1 VKGVEITMSL
11 GEHEEIVLNDENC
24 SFYIYSATKE
34 WSLFY
39 GRPCDINPD
48 LKGVH
53 WDKQQQRFSA
63 TIYIPEPNEYIVQ
76 GIIFGDFTGYDEQF
90 LVWQLE
96 KTFYQ
101 KFLIQQREQKL
112 AIMQLIGVMNSTL
125 KIKTLLQTIMD
136 FAILAI
142 PVIDRGFLMLFN
154 PEMERLYTVASAGVT
169 ERIFDYAPQLGEGMA
184 GYTFQTGVSA
194 IYNYQETLEIMSNV
208 TKFNLD
214 ALMEAI
220 HLGRSESN
228 ISMAVPITFNERKLG
243 VMIVHQYTNK
253 RAFQQS
259 DLRLLES
266 FASQAAV
273 AIRNAEAYEEIERL
287 NAYFIKQHEIHQIF
301 IKLSL
306 QNVQEMKIIQTTKEL
321 LQLDIQF
328 VNLADRKTF
337 LQLETMNKLATIQ
350 EEQLIDIGYI
360 FPIRNEREI
369 FGYLII
375 QQLEKLT
382 SQQRM
387 IIENAAM
394 SLTLKSLQIQA
405 TGQTNFKERFELF
418 QQLISGRAPLVDS
431 RYDELG
437 LDIKKPT
444 FVVKFGLKQFSHKNS
459 MQFIQ
464 HVQQYFK
471 GQHFIFTLRETI
483 VWVLQGDTAFRHK
496 IKQQLTQAIISWVQ
510 FYHQQVAIGIGAIQ
524 DHLLNVAQS
533 AEESQQA
540 LQQATRQAN
549 KEDEVTIICYEELGI
564 NRLFNKQSE
573 EELGQFVHDILAPLY
588 KQKDETLLKTLR
600 CYIHQ
605 NRSISKTASTLHI
618 HQNTLYHRLEK
629 IKQLLNRDLHNPAH
643 YLEIHLALH
652 LSE

>member
-1 VKGVEITMSL
+1 MFLK
-11 GEHEEIVLNDENC
+11 EHKELILNDDNC

-39 GRPCDINPD
+39 GRPCEIKLD
-48 LKGVH
+48 LKGIH
-53 WDKQQQRFSA
+53 WDKQQKRFSA
-63 TIYIPEPNEYIVQ
+63 TLYIPEPNECIVQ
-76 GIIFGDFTGYDEQF
+76 GIIFGDFTDYDEQF

-101 KFLIQQREQKL
+101 KTLIRQREQKL
-112 AIMQLIGVMNSTL
+112 AIIQLMGAMNSTL

-184 GYTFQTGVSA
+184 GYTFQTGVSG
-194 IYNYQETLEIMSNV
+194 IYNYQKTLEIMSNV
-208 TKFNLD
+208 TKLNLD
-214 ALMEAI
+214 ALTEAA
-220 HLGRSESN
+220 HLGRIEN
-228 ISMAVPITFNERKLG
+228 NTSMAVPITFHERKLG
-243 VMIVHQYTNK
+243 IMIVHQYTNK

-287 NAYFIKQHEIHQIF
+287 NAYFIKQHDIHQIF
-301 IKLSL
+301 LKLSL

-321 LQLDIQF
+321 LQLDVQY

-337 LQLETMNKLATIQ
+337 LQLAEMDKLSTIKKD
-350 EEQLIDIGYI
+350 QLIDIGYV
-360 FPIRNEREI
+360 FPIGNDKET

-375 QQLEKLT
+375 QQLEELT

-405 TGQTNFKERFELF
+405 AGQTIFKERFELF

-437 LDIKKPT
+437 LDIKKST
-444 FVVKFGLKQFSHKNS
+444 FVVKFKLKQFSHKNS

-471 GQHFIFTLRETI
+471 GQHFIFTKRETV
-483 VWVLQGDTAFRHK
+483 VWILQGDTAFRKK

-510 FYHQQVAIGIGAIQ
+510 FYHQQVAIGIGTIQ
-524 DHLLNVAQS
+524 DHLLEVAQS
-533 AEESQQA
+533 AEESKQA
-540 LQQATRQAN
+540 LRQALRHAQ
-549 KEDEVTIICYEELGI
+549 EDDEVTISDYEELGI
-564 NRLFNKQSE
+564 NRLFSKQSE
-573 EELGQFVHDILAPLY
+573 EELGQIVHDILAPLY
-588 KQKDETLLKTLR
+588 KQKDETLLATLR

-629 IKQLLNRDLHNPAH
+629 IEQLLNRDLHNPAH

>member
-1 VKGVEITMSL
+1 MFSK
-11 GEHEEIVLNDENC
+11 EHKEIVLNDDNC
-24 SFYIYSATKE
+24 SFYIYGATKE

-39 GRPCDINPD
+39 GRPCEIKPD
-48 LKGVH
+48 LKGIH
-53 WDKQQQRFSA
+53 LDTQQQRFSA
-63 TIYIPEPNEYIVQ
+63 TLYIPEPNACIVQ
-76 GIIFGDFTGYDEQF
+76 GIIFGDFTDYDEKF

-101 KFLIQQREQKL
+101 KTLMRQREQKL
-112 AIMQLIGVMNSTL
+112 AIIQLMGAMNSTL

-184 GYTFQTGVSA
+184 GYTFQTGVSG
-194 IYNYQETLEIMSNV
+194 IYNYHETLEIMSNV
-208 TKFNLD
+208 TKLNLD
-214 ALMEAI
+214 ALTEAV
-220 HLGRSESN
+220 HLGRIEN
-228 ISMAVPITFNERKLG
+228 NTSMAVPITFHERKLG
-243 VMIVHQYTNK
+243 IMIVHQYTNK

-287 NAYFIKQHEIHQIF
+287 NAYFVKQHEIHQLF

-321 LQLDIQF
+321 LQLDVQY

-337 LQLETMNKLATIQ
+337 LQLTEMDKLATIKKDQ
-350 EEQLIDIGYI
+350 YIDIGYV
-360 FPIRNEREI
+360 FPIRNERET

-375 QQLEKLT
+375 QQVKELT

-387 IIENAAM
+387 IIENAAI

-405 TGQTNFKERFELF
+405 AGQTNFKERFELF
-418 QQLISGRAPLVDS
+418 QQLISGRAPLIDS

-444 FVVKFGLKQFSHKNS
+444 FVVKFKLKQFSHKNS

-464 HVQQYFK
+464 HIQQYFK
-471 GQHFIFTLRETI
+471 GQHFIFTKRETV
-483 VWVLQGDTAFRHK
+483 VWVLQGDTAFRQK

-510 FYHQQVAIGIGAIQ
+510 FYHQQVAIGIGAVQ
-524 DHLLNVAQS
+524 DHLLKVTQS
-533 AEESQQA
+533 AEESRQA
-540 LQQATRQAN
+540 LRHALHHAQ
-549 KEDEVTIICYEELGI
+549 KEDKVTIFGYEDLGI
-564 NRLFNKQSE
+564 NRLFSKQSE

-588 KQKDETLLKTLR
+588 KLKDETLLATLR
-600 CYIHQ
+600 SYIHQ

-629 IKQLLNRDLHNPAH
+629 IEQLLNRDLHNPAH

>member
-1 VKGVEITMSL
+1 MSL
-11 GEHEEIVLNDENC
+11 GEHEFILNDDNC

-34 WSLFY
+34 WSLFS
-39 GRPCDINPD
+39 GQPCNINPD
-48 LKGVH
+48 LKGIH

-63 TIYIPEPNEYIVQ
+63 TLYIPEPNEYMVQ

-90 LVWQLE
+90 LAWQLE

-101 KFLIQQREQKL
+101 KILIQQREQKL
-112 AIMQLIGVMNSTL
+112 AIIQLMGAMNSTL

-154 PEMERLYTVASAGVT
+154 PEMKRLITVASAGVT
-169 ERIFDYAPQLGEGMA
+169 ERIFDYTPQLGEGMA
-184 GYTFQTGVSA
+184 GYTFQTGISD
-194 IYNYQETLEIMSNV
+194 IYTYQEALEIMRNI
-208 TKFNLD
+208 TKFNRD
-214 ALMEAI
+214 ALTEAV
-220 HLGRSESN
+220 HLGSIEN
-228 ISMAVPITFNERKLG
+228 ITSMAVPIAFNERKLG
-243 VMIVHQYTNK
+243 VMVVHQYTNK

-287 NAYFIKQHEIHQIF
+287 NAYFVKQDEIHQIF

-321 LQLDIQF
+321 LQLDVQY

-337 LQLETMNKLATIQ
+337 LQLEKMDKLATIN
-350 EEQLIDIGYI
+350 EEQLIDIGYV
-360 FPIRNEREI
+360 FPIGNEKET
-369 FGYLII
+369 FGYIII
-375 QQLEKLT
+375 QGVEQLT

-405 TGQTNFKERFELF
+405 AGQTNFKERFELF

-444 FVVKFGLKQFSHKNS
+444 FVVKFKLKHFSHKNS

-471 GQHFIFTLRETI
+471 DQHFIFTQRETV
-483 VWVLQGDTAFRHK
+483 VWVLQGDTAFRQK

-510 FYHQQVAIGIGAIQ
+510 FYHQQVAIGIGAVQ
-524 DHLLNVAQS
+524 DHLLKVAQS
-533 AEESQQA
+533 AEESKQA
-540 LQQATRQAN
+540 LRLALHHAQ
-549 KEDEVTIICYEELGI
+549 KEDEVTIISYEDLGI
-564 NRLFNKQSE
+564 NRLFSKQSE

-588 KQKDETLLKTLR
+588 KLKDETLLKTLR

-629 IKQLLNRDLHNPAH
+629 IEQLLDRDLHNPAH

>member
-1 VKGVEITMSL
+1 MFLE
-11 GEHEEIVLNDENC
+11 EHKELILNDDNC

-39 GRPCDINPD
+39 GRPCEIKPD
-48 LKGVH
+48 LKGIH
-53 WDKQQQRFSA
+53 WDKQEQCFSA
-63 TIYIPEPNEYIVQ
+63 TLYIPEPNECSVQ
-76 GIIFGDFTGYDEQF
+76 GIIFGDFTDYDEKF

-101 KFLIQQREQKL
+101 KTLIRQREQKL
-112 AIMQLIGVMNSTL
+112 AIIQLMGAMNSTL

-154 PEMERLYTVASAGVT
+154 HEMERLYTVASAGVT

-184 GYTFQTGVSA
+184 GYTFQTGVSG
-194 IYNYQETLEIMSNV
+194 IYNYQKTLEIMSNV

-214 ALMEAI
+214 ALTEAA
-220 HLGRSESN
+220 HLGRIEN
-228 ISMAVPITFNERKLG
+228 NTSMAVPITFHERKLG
-243 VMIVHQYTNK
+243 IMIVHQYTNK

-287 NAYFIKQHEIHQIF
+287 NAYFIKQHDIHQIF
-301 IKLSL
+301 LKLSL

-321 LQLDIQF
+321 LQLDVQY

-337 LQLETMNKLATIQ
+337 LQLAEMDKLSTINKD
-350 EEQLIDIGYI
+350 QLIDIGYV
-360 FPIRNEREI
+360 FPIGNDKET

-375 QQLEKLT
+375 QQLEELT

-405 TGQTNFKERFELF
+405 AGQTIFKERFELF

-431 RYDELG
+431 RYDDLG

-444 FVVKFGLKQFSHKNS
+444 FVVKFKLKQFSHKNS

-471 GQHFIFTLRETI
+471 GQHFIFTKRETV
-483 VWVLQGDTAFRHK
+483 VWVLQGDTAFRQK

-510 FYHQQVAIGIGAIQ
+510 FYHQQVAIGIGTIQ
-524 DHLLNVAQS
+524 DHLLEVAQS
-533 AEESQQA
+533 AEESKQA
-540 LQQATRQAN
+540 LRQALRHAQ
-549 KEDEVTIICYEELGI
+549 EDEKVTILDYEELGI
-564 NRLFNKQSE
+564 NRLFSKQSE

-588 KQKDETLLKTLR
+588 KQKDETLLATLR

-629 IKQLLNRDLHNPAH
+629 IEQLLNRDLHNPAH

>member
-1 VKGVEITMSL
+1 MSL
-11 GEHEEIVLNDENC
+11 GEHEEIILNDDNC

-34 WSLFY
+34 WSLFS
-39 GRPCDINPD
+39 GQPCDINPD
-48 LKGVH
+48 LKGIH
-53 WDKQQQRFSA
+53 WDKQQQHFSA
-63 TIYIPEPNEYIVQ
+63 TLYIQEPNEYIVQ

-90 LVWQLE
+90 LAWQLE

-101 KFLIQQREQKL
+101 KILIQQREQKL
-112 AIMQLIGVMNSTL
+112 AIIQLMGAMNSTL

-154 PEMERLYTVASAGVT
+154 HEMKRLYTVASASMT
-169 ERIFDYAPQLGEGMA
+169 ERIFDYTPQLGEGMA
-184 GYTFQTGVSA
+184 GYTFQTGVSG
-194 IYNYQETLEIMSNV
+194 IYNHQETLEIMNNV
-208 TKFNLD
+208 SKVNLD
-214 ALMEAI
+214 ALMEAV
-220 HLGRSESN
+220 HLGKIEN
-228 ISMAVPITFNERKLG
+228 NTSMAVPITFNERKLG

-287 NAYFIKQHEIHQIF
+287 NAYFVKQHEIHQIF

-306 QNVQEMKIIQTTKEL
+306 QNVQEIKIIQTTKEL
-321 LQLDIQF
+321 LQLDVQY

-337 LQLETMNKLATIQ
+337 LQQAQMDKLATINK
-350 EEQLIDIGYI
+350 EQLIDIGYV
-360 FPIRNEREI
+360 FPIGNKKET

-375 QQLEKLT
+375 QGVEQLT

-387 IIENAAM
+387 IIENTAM
-394 SLTLKSLQIQA
+394 SLTLKSLQVQA
-405 TGQTNFKERFELF
+405 AGQTNFKERFELF

-444 FVVKFGLKQFSHKNS
+444 FVVKFRLKHFSHKNS

-471 GQHFIFTLRETI
+471 DQHFIFTQRETV
-483 VWVLQGDTAFRHK
+483 VWVLQGDTALRQK

-510 FYHQQVAIGIGAIQ
+510 FYHQQVAIGIGAVQ
-524 DHLLNVAQS
+524 DHLLKVAQS
-533 AEESQQA
+533 AEESKQA
-540 LQQATRQAN
+540 LRLALRHAQ
-549 KEDEVTIICYEELGI
+549 KENEVTIISYEDLGI
-564 NRLFNKQSE
+564 NRLFSKQTE

-588 KQKDETLLKTLR
+588 KLKDETLLETLR

-629 IKQLLNRDLHNPAH
+629 IEQLLDRDLHNPAH

-652 LSE
+652 LTE

>member
-1 VKGVEITMSL
+1 MSL
-11 GEHEEIVLNDENC
+11 VEHEEIILNDDNC

-34 WSLFY
+34 WSLFS

-48 LKGVH
+48 LKGIH
-53 WDKQQQRFSA
+53 WDKQQQSFSA
-63 TIYIPEPNEYIVQ
+63 TLYILEPNEYIVQ
-76 GIIFGDFTGYDEQF
+76 GIIFGDFTSYDEQF

-101 KFLIQQREQKL
+101 KILIRQREQKL
-112 AIMQLIGVMNSTL
+112 AIIQLMGAMNSTL

-142 PVIDRGFLMLFN
+142 PEIDRGFLMLFN

-184 GYTFQTGVSA
+184 GYTFQTGVSG
-194 IYNYQETLEIMSNV
+194 IYNYRETMEIMRNV
-208 TKFNLD
+208 SKFNLD
-214 ALMEAI
+214 ALMEAVHI
-220 HLGRSESN
+220 GRIEN
-228 ISMAVPITFNERKLG
+228 NTSMAVPITFNERKLG
-243 VMIVHQYTNK
+243 IMIVHQYTNK
-253 RAFQQS
+253 RAFQRS

-287 NAYFIKQHEIHQIF
+287 NAYFVKQHEIHQIF
-301 IKLSL
+301 IRLSL
-306 QNVQEMKIIQTTKEL
+306 QNVKEIKIIQTTKEL
-321 LQLDIQF
+321 LQLDVQY

-337 LQLETMNKLATIQ
+337 LQLAEMDKLATINK
-350 EEQLIDIGYI
+350 EQLIDIGYV
-360 FPIRNEREI
+360 FPIRNEKET
-369 FGYLII
+369 FGYII
-375 QQLEKLT
+375 IKELEQLT

-394 SLTLKSLQIQA
+394 SLNLKSLQIQA
-405 TGQTNFKERFELF
+405 AGQTNFKERFELF
-418 QQLISGRAPLVDS
+418 QQLISGRAPLIDS

-437 LDIKKPT
+437 LDIKRPT
-444 FVVKFGLKQFSHKNS
+444 FVVKFRLKQFSHKNS

-471 GQHFIFTLRETI
+471 GQHFIFTQRETV
-483 VWVLQGDTAFRHK
+483 VWVLQGDIAFRQK
-496 IKQQLTQAIISWVQ
+496 IKQQLTQAIISWIQ
-510 FYHQQVAIGIGAIQ
+510 FYHQQVAIGIGAVQ
-524 DHLLNVAQS
+524 DHLLKVTQS
-533 AEESQQA
+533 AEESKQA
-540 LQQATRQAN
+540 LRHALRHTKN
-549 KEDEVTIICYEELGI
+549 EDAVTIICYEELGI
-564 NRLFNKQSE
+564 NRLFSKQSE

-588 KQKDETLLKTLR
+588 KQKDESLLETLR

-605 NRSISKTASTLHI
+605 NRSISKTASALHI

-629 IKQLLNRDLHNPAH
+629 IEQLLNRNLHNPAH
-643 YLEIHLALH
+643 YLEVHLAMH